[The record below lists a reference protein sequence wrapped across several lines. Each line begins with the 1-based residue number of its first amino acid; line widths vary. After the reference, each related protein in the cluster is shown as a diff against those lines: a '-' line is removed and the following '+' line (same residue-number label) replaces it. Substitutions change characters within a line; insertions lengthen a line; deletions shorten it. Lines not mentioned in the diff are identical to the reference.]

1 MTKIFTPFQ
10 LSMVFLLAACAKGE
24 PLATA
29 AADES
34 LRALDR
40 AYAEAWLAP
49 SPADQER
56 AVLALFDRNAV
67 IMPDGASGPEE
78 GVSSLRRFWF
88 PDDAPATTVSHFDR
102 EIDDIEVNGDLG
114 VVSGRYVLSF
124 SYDGRDL
131 TQKGNY
137 VLVARYAGGA
147 WRIRRMI
154 WNDTPLT
161 DV

>member
-1 MTKIFTPFQ
+1 MRKLTSAFV
-10 LSMVFLLAACAKGE
+10 LSATLALAACVEGE
-24 PLATA
+24 PPSAPA
-29 AADES
+29 AEEE

-40 AYAEAWLAP
+40 AYAEAWLTP
-49 SPADQER
+49 SPDGQER

-67 IMPDGASGPEE
+67 IMPDGAAGPEE
-78 GVSSLRRFWF
+78 GVASLRRFWF
-88 PDDAPATTVSHFDR
+88 PDDASSTTVSHFDR
-102 EIDDIEVNGDLG
+102 EIDAIEIEGDLG

-137 VLVARYAGGA
+137 VFIARHAGGV
-147 WRIRRMI
+147 WKIRRMI
-154 WNDTPLT
+154 WNDAPLT

>member
-1 MTKIFTPFQ
+1 MVACLRFLPFAGA
-10 LSMVFLLAACAKGE
+10 LTLIACAERG
-24 PLATA
+24 PSTA
-29 AADES
+29 PAAEEG

-49 SPADQER
+49 SPDDQER
-56 AVLALFDRNAV
+56 AVLSLFDRGAV
-67 IMPDGASGPEE
+67 IMPDGAAGPEE
-78 GVSSLRRFWF
+78 GLSSLRRFWF
-88 PDDAPATTVSHFDR
+88 PDDAPATTVSHFER
-102 EIDDIEVNGDLG
+102 EIDDIEVDGNLG

-147 WRIRRMI
+147 WRIKRMI
-154 WNDTPLT
+154 WNDAPLT

>member
-1 MTKIFTPFQ
+1 MTSRLR
-10 LSMVFLLAACAKGE
+10 LSAVLIALLLGACVDREPPAA
-24 PLATA
+24 PA
-29 AADES
+29 AEEA

-56 AVLALFDRNAV
+56 AVLALFDRDAV
-67 IMPDGASGPEE
+67 IMPDGSAGPEE
-78 GVSSLRRFWF
+78 GISGLRRFWF

-102 EIDDIEVNGDLG
+102 EIDDIEIEGGLG

-124 SYDGRDL
+124 AYDGREM

-137 VLVARYAGGA
+137 VLIARYAGGA